1 MSSALIKNFAR
12 CKQLSIEN
20 SLTQNDNN
28 NNNNNNNN
36 INDNISS
43 NNNINNNS
51 NNNNNNN
58 NINEIKIRLT
68 SEFFCSQVT
77 VKTY

>member
-20 SLTQNDNN
+20 SLTQND
-28 NNNNNNNN
+28 NNNNNNN

>member
-20 SLTQNDNN
+20 SLTQNDNK
-28 NNNNNNNN
+28 NNNNN

>member
-20 SLTQNDNN
+20 SLTQND
-28 NNNNNNNN
+28 NNNNN